1 MRQRLLKGNHLYAGA
16 GGFRNLTFAN
26 IQRDVAYGRG
36 AEGADPKRCDAQA
49 GGEQQ
54 VAGAQVAFGD
64 FAQSAA
70 GNRALTLEGNS
81 PDDEWSSAA
90 DVEGELRPTS
100 KVQAVSRSRA
110 KVSSPLRRRCA
121 VIGTVL
127 VKKALTSV
135 QGPEVGVSLLSL

>member
-100 KVQAVSRSRA
+100 S
-110 KVSSPLRRRCA
+110 
-121 VIGTVL
+121 GTGG
-127 VKKALTSV
+127 K
-135 QGPEVGVSLLSL
+135 

>member
-1 MRQRLLKGNHLYAGA
+1 MRQRLLKGNHLYAGT

-36 AEGADPKRCDAQA
+36 AEGADPKRCDARA

-100 KVQAVSRSRA
+100 GTGGKQEQGKSKQSAAEEMCSHWYCPLKSPDIRS
-110 KVSSPLRRRCA
+110 
-121 VIGTVL
+121 
-127 VKKALTSV
+127 
-135 QGPEVGVSLLSL
+135 GP